1 MTSFTS
7 LPSLQEQAQ
16 GRNAVYALGILLQ
29 IAVFNSLIGVG
40 SATIDDGS
48 LSRQLLWGCLGLVSI
63 GYLLVSAIFYKGRQ
77 FNFGG
82 WPVALLLVYIFASTL
97 WSTTPVTT
105 VKRATV
111 LMFLIAV
118 CGVSLGTTRQQW
130 RDEVF
135 TKQLAVPLGVLLLLS
150 VALTLLMPSLA
161 FTEIG
166 WRGVA
171 THKNE
176 AGQMMAFVV
185 LLLFYGKCHDKL
197 GLRVRAAL
205 VVLSVALLLLA
216 ESTTALLGAVV
227 GIAFTEVFLFRSSS
241 RQLGS
246 WRVPVLGV
254 LLFAAAVLFF
264 MFLLDM
270 LPTANEAYGKLLTG
284 LGKSETFTGR
294 TAIWELVIG
303 ESRFHN
309 PWLGGGYGGF
319 WVGRNSISGYVIIG
333 DDLYPGQSH
342 NGYLD
347 VYNDLGILGL
357 CLLATIV
364 VVSLYRA
371 RRVLALGHAEGR
383 IHLAIALLCI
393 FNNLGE
399 STYFRGTNFL
409 NIIFL
414 ASFVRTACILKQ
426 ARDNPDRP
434 TAPGPD
440 VDARRAFQSVSA

>member
-1 MTSFTS
+1 VTSTS
-7 LPSLQEQAQ
+7 LPTLEQQAQ
-16 GRNAVYALGILLQ
+16 GRNASYAIGLLLQ

-63 GYLLVSAIFYKGRQ
+63 GYLLISAIFYKERQ

-82 WPVALLLVYIFASTL
+82 WPVALLLAYIFASTL

-111 LMFLIAV
+111 LLFLIAV
-118 CGVSLGTTRQQW
+118 CGVSLGTSLKNW
-130 RDEVF
+130 RDDLF
-135 TKQLAVPLGVLLLLS
+135 TTLLAGPLAVLVLLS
-150 VALTLLMPSLA
+150 VALTLAMPSMA
-161 FTEIG
+161 FTDIG

-185 LLLFYGKCHDKL
+185 LLLFYGKCHAKL
-197 GLRVRAAL
+197 GLRMRAAL
-205 VVLSVALLLLA
+205 IVLCAALLLLA
-216 ESTTALLGAVV
+216 ESTTAMLGAVV
-227 GIAFTEVFLFRSSS
+227 GIALTEVCLFRANS
-241 RQLGS
+241 RKLGS
-246 WRVPVLGV
+246 WRVPVLSV
-254 LLFAAAVLFF
+254 LLFVAALLFF
-264 MFLLDM
+264 MFLLDL
-270 LPTANEAYGKLLTG
+270 LPSANELYVKLLTG
-284 LGKSETFTGR
+284 MGKSETFTGR

-347 VYNDLGILGL
+347 IYNDLGIVGLG
-357 CLLATIV
+357 LLATLV
-364 VVSLYRA
+364 LVSLYRTGQL
-371 RRVLALGHAEGR
+371 LALGHAEGR
-383 IHLAIALLCI
+383 IHLAIAFLCI

-399 STYFRGTNFL
+399 STYLRGTNFL
-409 NIIFL
+409 NIIFV

-426 ARDNPDRP
+426 ARARPDPVSSTGPGDDGPRP
-434 TAPGPD
+434 MHT
-440 VDARRAFQSVSA
+440 VAR

>member
-1 MTSFTS
+1 MKSTTS
-7 LPSLQEQAQ
+7 LPSVQEEAQ
-16 GRNAVYALGILLQ
+16 GRYATYAIGFLLQ

-40 SATIDDGS
+40 SSTIDDGS

-63 GYLLVSAIFYKGRQ
+63 MYLLVSAIFYKERQ

-97 WSTTPVTT
+97 WSTTPAST

-118 CGVSLGTTRQQW
+118 CGVSLGTKSRDW

-135 TKQLAVPLGVLLLLS
+135 TKLLSGPMGILLLMS
-150 VALTLLMPSLA
+150 VALTLVMPSMA
-161 FTEIG
+161 FTDIG

-197 GLRVRAAL
+197 GPRLRIAL
-205 VVLSVALLLLA
+205 LGLSVALLLLA
-216 ESTTALLGAVV
+216 ESTTAKLGAVV

-241 RQLGS
+241 RKLGS
-246 WRVPVLGV
+246 WRVPVLGA
-254 LLFAAAVLFF
+254 LLFAIAVLFF
-264 MFLLDM
+264 MYLLDL
-270 LPTANEAYGKLLTG
+270 LPTANELYVKMLTG
-284 LGKSETFTGR
+284 MGKSETFTGR

-347 VYNDLGILGL
+347 VYNDMGILGL
-357 CLLATIV
+357 VLLALIV

-371 RRVLALGHAEGR
+371 RRVLALDHAEGR
-383 IHLAIALLCI
+383 IHLAIAFLCI

-409 NIIFL
+409 NIVFL
-414 ASFVRTACILKQ
+414 ASFIRTGCIVKQ
-426 ARDNPDRP
+426 ARDKPVQLIETLPD
-434 TAPGPD
+434 TATP
-440 VDARRAFQSVSA
+440 RTFYTVSD

>member
-1 MTSFTS
+1 MKSFTS
-7 LPSLQEQAQ
+7 LPTVQDDAR
-16 GRNAVYALGILLQ
+16 GRYASYALGFLLQ

-63 GYLLVSAIFYKGRQ
+63 MYLVVSGIFHKERQ

-97 WSTTPVTT
+97 WSTTPLTT

-118 CGVSLGTTRQQW
+118 CGVSLGTRSGDW

-135 TKQLAVPLGVLLLLS
+135 SKLLSVPLGVLLLLS
-150 VALTLLMPSLA
+150 VALTVVMPSMA

-185 LLLFYGKCHDKL
+185 LLLFYGTCHDKL
-197 GLRVRAAL
+197 GLRMRAAL
-205 VVLSVALLLLA
+205 IVLSVALLLLA
-216 ESTTALLGAVV
+216 ESTTAMLGAVV

-241 RQLGS
+241 RKLGS
-246 WRVPVLGV
+246 WRVPVLSV
-254 LLFAAAVLFF
+254 LLFATAVLFF
-264 MFLLDM
+264 MFLLDL
-270 LPTANEAYGKLLTG
+270 LPTAHELYVKLLTG
-284 LGKSETFTGR
+284 MGKSETFTGR

-383 IHLAIALLCI
+383 IHLAIAFLCI

-409 NIIFL
+409 NIVFL
-414 ASFVRTACILKQ
+414 ASFIRTACILKQ
-426 ARDNPDRP
+426 ARADPDP
-434 TAPGPD
+434 LNETGPD
-440 VDARRAFQSVSA
+440 LAVRAAFHKVTA